1 MSTLPEAGIGTEE
14 ALPPAGRFPV
24 LLQRARALVGEKLS
38 YALADQVTYSFGNMV
53 VMALIS
59 RYCTHWQFGIYILTQ
74 RAMDVLIQLCNVFFW
89 SPYTFNLP
97 SAERR
102 EREYLGSIVAQ
113 QAAACVLGA
122 LLLWG
127 ASRWAATPAR
137 GQYYGVFA
145 PLVLTSAGMLFREF
159 TRRHY
164 FAVMRFKAAFWTE
177 VATVGLQ
184 VGGVYYLHLTG
195 RLNVESTLWACA
207 IGAIIVSFYWVVTE
221 WKHFRVRA
229 RDAWDDLKLNMRLGR
244 WLAGGNM
251 VFLVSSQCNPWVLG
265 GVLGPWA
272 VGSYAV
278 CESVVNIPRVALN
291 SLQNVMAPVVAR
303 AFNDGG
309 KSALR
314 KVVGRYDRML
324 LAFSV
329 AVAIGIAVAGPQVS
343 TLIFKRPVNH
353 LTLNLLALNF
363 IAFAGTLAQSYGLTA
378 IDRVRLTFY
387 ANVLGLAAQVLAAV
401 WLVHSMQVP
410 GAALAMLIGSV
421 VVVFVRQI
429 FYTREMREA

>member
-1 MSTLPEAGIGTEE
+1 MTTLPEAGIGTEE
-14 ALPPAGRFPV
+14 ALPPAGRLPV
-24 LLQRARALVGEKLS
+24 LLQRARSLVGEKLS
-38 YALADQVTYSFGNMV
+38 YALADQVTYSFGNMM

-59 RYCTHWQFGIYILTQ
+59 RYCTHWQFGVYILTQ

-97 SAERR
+97 SSEHR

-113 QAAACVLGA
+113 QCVACVLGV
-122 LLLWG
+122 LLLFG
-127 ASRWAATPAR
+127 ASRWASTPAR
-137 GQYYGVFA
+137 GEYYGVFA

-184 VGGVYYLHLTG
+184 VGGVIWLRFTG
-195 RLNVESTLWACA
+195 RLNVENTLWACA
-207 IGAIIVSFYWVVTE
+207 IGAIIVSLYWVVTE
-221 WKHFRVRA
+221 WNSFRIRA
-229 RDAWDDLKLNMRLGR
+229 RDTWNDLKLNMRLGR

-272 VGSYAV
+272 VGAYAV
-278 CESVVNIPRVALN
+278 CESMVNIPRVALN

-303 AFNDGG
+303 AYNDGG
-309 KSALR
+309 KAALR

-329 AVAIGIAVAGPQVS
+329 TVAVGLVIAGPQVS

-378 IDRVRLTFY
+378 IDRAGQTFY
-387 ANVLGLAAQVLAAV
+387 ANVIGLAAQILALL
-401 WLVHSMQVP
+401 WFVHRLQVP
-410 GAALAMLIGSV
+410 GAALAMLVGSAV
-421 VVVFVRQI
+421 VVLVRQI
-429 FYTREMREA
+429 FYSREMREA